1 MERMDIGKL
10 QPEMY
15 KAMLALDKHVGQ
27 HDLPKPLIEL
37 VKLRASQI
45 NGCVYCVDMHA
56 TDAKAA
62 GETDVRLH
70 GVSVWQEAPY
80 YSEAERA
87 ALTLTES
94 MTSLGDR
101 VPDSVWQIAQKHYGE
116 ADLAALV
123 MVITV
128 INAWNRICVTVRM
141 TPANA

>member
-1 MERMDIGKL
+1 MDIAKL

-15 KAMLALDKHVGQ
+15 RAMLGLDKHVSHHG
-27 HDLPKPLIEL
+27 LPKPLVEL

-45 NGCVYCVDMHA
+45 NGCVYCVDMHT

-80 YSEAERA
+80 YSEIERA
-87 ALTLTES
+87 ALALTES
-94 MTSLGDR
+94 VTGLGDR
-101 VPDSVWQIAQKHYGE
+101 VPDGVWQEAEKHFGE
-116 ADLAALV
+116 TDLAALV
-123 MVITV
+123 MVITT
-128 INAWNRICVTVRM
+128 INAWNRICVTTRM

>member
-1 MERMDIGKL
+1 MDIGKL

-15 KAMLALDKHVGQ
+15 KAMLSLDKQIGQ
-27 HDLPKPLIEL
+27 HDLPKPLVEL

-45 NGCVYCVDMHA
+45 NGCVYCVDMHSA
-56 TDAKAA
+56 DAKTA

-80 YSEAERA
+80 FSEQERA
-87 ALTLTES
+87 ALLLTES
-94 MTSLGDR
+94 MSRLGQDR
-101 VPDSVWQIAQKHYGE
+101 VPDSVWQGAQEHFGE

-123 MVITV
+123 LVITM
-128 INAWNRICVTVRM
+128 INAWNRVGVATRM

>member
-15 KAMLALDKHVGQ
+15 RAMLGLDRSARQ
-27 HDLPKPLIEL
+27 HDLPKPLVEL

-45 NGCVYCVDMHA
+45 NGCVYCVDMHT

-80 YSEAERA
+80 YSETERA
-87 ALTLTES
+87 ALALTES
-94 MTSLGDR
+94 MTLLGDR
-101 VPDSVWQIAQKHYGE
+101 VPDSVWQIATKHFGE
-116 ADLAALV
+116 ADLAALL

-128 INAWNRICVTVRM
+128 INAWNRICVTTRM